1 MSARIIHSRQGQ
13 LPEQQV
19 SDTKVIRGG
28 SFKSNQDQP
37 TVTYRFGWRATEDK
51 SYTETPV

>member
-1 MSARIIHSRQGQ
+1 
-13 LPEQQV
+13 
-19 SDTKVIRGG
+19 VIRGG